1 MQEILVQSSTALLLL
16 FSMALVIGWSKG
28 GESKTRFMAT
38 IGRGVMTVLAL
49 MVVPVLA
56 ISAASA
62 L

>member
-1 MQEILVQSSTALLLL
+1 MQEILVQSFTALLLL
-16 FSMALVIGWSKG
+16 LSMALVIGWRHG
-28 GESKTRFMAT
+28 AESKDRFMAT